1 MPGFCW
7 TNKISRPLAKIAVSL
22 SCALCL
28 VMVGVPNLLNGRT
41 ASGHESVLQ
50 SSWNEE
56 MDVYNSRGELLPVK
70 FSSQVVHEEG
80 LYTHSVMLF
89 ICRRAAA
96 GAPELLLQW
105 RSAQKWV
112 FGGMWE
118 TAGEH
123 LLSGG
128 ESWQQGARRG
138 LSEELGV
145 VIPDPEQPGNE
156 AALAAVG
163 WRQLTATHLSCFT
176 AFHPKLPPDIEL
188 RPDGKATASNRDA
201 IDQRNST
208 YLACRCCS
216 AAPCF
221 GL

>member
-1 MPGFCW
+1 MGAQRAVMNLFFKAAGTKRW
-7 TNKISRPLAKIAVSL
+7 TCTTAEVN
-22 SCALCL
+22 CF
-28 VMVGVPNLLNGRT
+28 LL
-41 ASGHESVLQ
+41 
-50 SSWNEE
+50 
-56 MDVYNSRGELLPVK
+56 
-70 FSSQVVHEEG
+70 SSQVKSCTRRASTRTVSCFSFAGRSAAGARCG
-80 LYTHSVMLF
+80 LT
-89 ICRRAAA
+89 RRAAA